1 MRSFSVIPCRS
12 RRWLGRTHQTKG
24 SDAMKKEMQPRKLKK
39 LELNRETLRNLDNQE
54 LTLVV
59 GGATIIC
66 TERCTGV
73 SCYC

>member
-1 MRSFSVIPCRS
+1 
-12 RRWLGRTHQTKG
+12 
-24 SDAMKKEMQPRKLKK
+24 MKKETQPKKLKK
-39 LELNRETLRNLDNQE
+39 LELNRETLRKLNDRDLE
-54 LTLVV
+54 LVV

>member
-1 MRSFSVIPCRS
+1 
-12 RRWLGRTHQTKG
+12 
-24 SDAMKKEMQPRKLKK
+24 MKKEMQPKKLKK
-39 LELNRETLRNLDNQE
+39 LELNRETLRHLNNRE
-54 LTLVV
+54 LELAV

>member
-1 MRSFSVIPCRS
+1 
-12 RRWLGRTHQTKG
+12 
-24 SDAMKKEMQPRKLKK
+24 MKKETQPRKLKK

-54 LTLVV
+54 LALAV
-59 GGATIIC
+59 GGASIIC